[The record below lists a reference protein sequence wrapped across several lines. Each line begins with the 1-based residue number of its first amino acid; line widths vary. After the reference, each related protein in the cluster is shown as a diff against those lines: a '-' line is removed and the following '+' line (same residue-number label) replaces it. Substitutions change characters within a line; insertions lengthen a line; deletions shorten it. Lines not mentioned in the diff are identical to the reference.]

1 MFPFWEA
8 PQDGP
13 SEQDMEPAGQCPSS
27 WGAPKEQRGRHPLR
41 CSRNR
46 SHKEVGQQLPMT
58 PPLVGN
64 CPAKGLRHLV
74 SRSRF
79 SSDSLDDLTQVA

>member
-1 MFPFWEA
+1 MPLLLGG
-8 PQDGP
+8 PQGAERKTP
-13 SEQDMEPAGQCPSS
+13 PKMPQKQEP
-27 WGAPKEQRGRHPLR
+27 
-41 CSRNR
+41 
-46 SHKEVGQQLPMT
+46 KEVGQQLPLT

-79 SSDSLDDLTQVA
+79 SSDSLGDLTQVT